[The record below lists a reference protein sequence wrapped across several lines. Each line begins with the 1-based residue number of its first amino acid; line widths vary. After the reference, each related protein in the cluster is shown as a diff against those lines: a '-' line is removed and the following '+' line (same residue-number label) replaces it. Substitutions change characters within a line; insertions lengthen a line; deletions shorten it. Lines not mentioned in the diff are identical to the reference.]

1 MFELGSRGGS
11 VTIDP
16 DTIRKNI
23 PAYAALSRSD
33 PQHAADRTQAEART
47 WTSNLLKAAVDGKR
61 NLVIDGT
68 MRNPVYVRELSAHL
82 KEQGYTVEARVI
94 AISPELTIRQLLY
107 INIGQYLSDES
118 LFKLRLSSLSQSLLL
133 EISAPI
139 CSTWARV
146 SRRFCGKR
154 KKAASLRIKAEKP
167 FRSFHLKANGI

>member
-1 MFELGSRGGS
+1 MFELVSRGGS

-16 DTIRKNI
+16 DAIRKNI

-94 AISPELTIRQLLY
+94 AVSPELSMARARLRFEKNVAMRGAGRFVNPQQHDQAYAGLAQSVRALEQGKLVDSVRVYDGSQQEIYVNQQVVLL
-107 INIGQYLSDES
+107 
-118 LFKLRLSSLSQSLLL
+118 
-133 EISAPI
+133 
-139 CSTWARV
+139 
-146 SRRFCGKR
+146 
-154 KKAASLRIKAEKP
+154 KKYALC
-167 FRSFHLKANGI
+167 